1 MGGKFSDAMKA
12 AKAVREVDSDSVD
25 TENLQQSVN
34 TEKLQIAVNTDLQTV
49 DESSV
54 SITIKVPRYLRE
66 YWQIETRKARTT
78 MTAEIVEFLTS
89 KFGTPD

>member
-1 MGGKFSDAMKA
+1 MKA
-12 AKAVREVDSDSVD
+12 AKAVREVDSDSVE
-25 TENLQQSVN
+25 TEELQQSVN
-34 TEKLQIAVNTDLQTV
+34 TDIQIV
-49 DESSV
+49 DDSSV

-78 MTAEIVEFLTS
+78 MTAEVVEFLTN

>member
-12 AKAVREVDSDSVD
+12 AKAVREVDSDSVE
-25 TENLQQSVN
+25 TEELQQSVN
-34 TEKLQIAVNTDLQTV
+34 TDIQIV
-49 DESSV
+49 DDSSV

-78 MTAEIVEFLTS
+78 MTAEVVEFLTN

>member
-12 AKAVREVDSDSVD
+12 AKAVREVDSDSVE
-25 TENLQQSVN
+25 TEELQQSVN
-34 TEKLQIAVNTDLQTV
+34 TDIQTV
-49 DESSV
+49 DDSSV

-78 MTAEIVEFLTS
+78 MTAEVVKFLTN